1 MGSAFWS
8 RSLQTGRFDSGS
20 PGQRALMASEVSCPA
35 ATKVLS
41 RKWDR
46 ATALIKCN
54 PSYLT

>member
-41 RKWDR
+41 RKVG
-46 ATALIKCN
+46 
-54 PSYLT
+54 PGHGPHQM